1 MRGSTQLA
9 QRLSSGQRHGLRGF
23 TLIELLVVIA
33 IIATLAA
40 LLLPALNKSKE
51 QARGTLCR
59 SNMKQL
65 IDGIFMYVDDND
77 FYFPWPGESNSN
89 RDPDWVWGGENTANL
104 TDSAAWGSPTFGFR
118 AEAGSIYPYVTD
130 TPRVTAAEY
139 DKAALHR
146 TYPVYRCPSTGKLGE
161 SLRVNFTMNHWL
173 NPNQPGSK
181 EKGVMQTAV
190 VNPVEKVLLAN
201 SDPSRMESASLNP
214 TDPALLSGPSVFLS
228 HNGRVNLGFVD
239 GHMDSYGP
247 KEIAFLQKPSNRD
260 HYFNTSQP

>member
-1 MRGSTQLA
+1 MRGSSQLA
-9 QRLSSGQRHGLRGF
+9 QRLRFGHKNGSGF
-23 TLIELLVVIA
+23 TLVELLVVIA

-59 SNMKQL
+59 NNMKQL
-65 IDGIFMYVDDND
+65 TDGIFLYVDEND

-89 RDPDWVWGGENTANL
+89 RDPDWVWGGENSANL
-104 TDSAAWGSPTFGFR
+104 NDSSAWGSPDFGFR
-118 AEAGSIYPYVTD
+118 ADAGSIYPYVTD

-139 DKAALHR
+139 NKATLTR

-173 NPNQPGSK
+173 NPNQPGSTAR
-181 EKGVMQTAV
+181 GVMQTAV

-201 SDPSRMESASLNP
+201 SDPTMMVSASLNP
-214 TDPALLSGPSVFLS
+214 TLLSSPNIFLS
-228 HNGRVNLGFVD
+228 HNGRVNLAFVD
-239 GHMDSYGP
+239 GHIESYGP
-247 KEIAFLQKPSNRD
+247 KEIGFLQKPSNRD